1 MQSANSGA
9 SEHFRIYFAD
19 RDRAHGVLWRG
30 RRANSGWFE
39 ELKKGDLEREC
50 LEEKCSYEEA
60 REVFEHPEVT
70 NEFWKKYNVQDQCA
84 SSPCMNNATCSSL
97 SGSYT
102 CLCRPGFGGRDCEQ
116 GVVPQTCLFDNG
128 QCEHFCREEG
138 GQRHCSCADGYFLDA
153 DGEKCFTRG
162 TMTPLHP
169 DYLTF
174 GAYSSSPPHATLPF
188 PPASPLDPSQT
199 SDAHLNP
206 RARIVGGS
214 ECPKGHCPWQVQPR
228 PPPLTLN
235 WCVSGLFCHTG
246 EHDRSASEGT
256 EQTIEVDEII
266 NHPDYVPATA
276 DNDIALLRLRRPIA
290 FSNYAVPV
298 CLPTRDV
305 AERELWAIH
314 YHTVSGW
321 GRRSEGGPTATV
333 LRHLKVPRIRTR
345 ECLESSNVSLTANM
359 FCAGYIE
366 GTEDSCKG
374 DSGGPLVTR
383 YRHTTFLLG
392 IVSWGKGCA
401 KPGNY
406 GIYTRVSNY
415 IPWVH
420 HAFKIQYSTKLNNHI
435 TVERQTLV
443 RLNNCFDY
451 IWTL

>member
-1 MQSANSGA
+1 VHRCSCRVLLHVCISQLCRCACETVHPA
-9 SEHFRIYFAD
+9 VFVE

-116 GVVPQTCLFDNG
+116 AIPETCLFDNG

-188 PPASPLDPSQT
+188 PPACLPFCGGIIYKSTWVLT
-199 SDAHLNP
+199 AAHCTEKLNVKHLK
-206 RARIVGGS
+206 IVA
-214 ECPKGHCPWQVQPR
+214 
-228 PPPLTLN
+228 
-235 WCVSGLFCHTG
+235 G

-420 HAFKIQYSTKLNNHI
+420 QHTNEKAINATEAKNTTN
-435 TVERQTLV
+435 T
-443 RLNNCFDY
+443 
-451 IWTL
+451 

>member
-1 MQSANSGA
+1 MREYLDELLCRCACETVHPA
-9 SEHFRIYFAD
+9 VFVE

-70 NEFWKKYNVQDQCA
+70 VRCA

-116 GVVPQTCLFDNG
+116 EHKAIPETCLFDNG

-153 DGEKCFTRG
+153 DGEKCFTQ
-162 TMTPLHP
+162 
-169 DYLTF
+169 
-174 GAYSSSPPHATLPF
+174 AF
-188 PPASPLDPSQT
+188 PCGKAPLDPSQT

-214 ECPKGHCPWQVQPR
+214 ECPKGHCPWQVLLVYGQKAFCGGIIYKSTWV
-228 PPPLTLN
+228 LTAAHCTEKLN
-235 WCVSGLFCHTG
+235 VKHLKIVAG

-420 HAFKIQYSTKLNNHI
+420 QHTNEKAINATEAKNTTN
-435 TVERQTLV
+435 T
-443 RLNNCFDY
+443 
-451 IWTL
+451 